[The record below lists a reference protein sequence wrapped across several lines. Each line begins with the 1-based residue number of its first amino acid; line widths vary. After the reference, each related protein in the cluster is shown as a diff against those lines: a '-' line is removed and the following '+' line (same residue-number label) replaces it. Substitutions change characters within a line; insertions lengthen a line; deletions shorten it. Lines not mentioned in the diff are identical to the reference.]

1 MKKCK
6 KCGTSLAE
14 GEKKCAWC
22 GTKVK
27 KSHKGIL
34 SIVSLAAVLCIA
46 AYIILPKKV
55 VIGFEDGNLRIK
67 TKVDAPVFIEK
78 KDYNVEFV
86 DCSIVDSDK
95 AVITYKFTNNTDKS
109 SGEFLNVTIKAFQ
122 DGLEI
127 NEIYD
132 NDLTGDTFLKNIQSG
147 ATVELKKAFKLSNL
161 ESPIALEATEFAGDV
176 LSTKEFK
183 INNTIK

>member
-14 GEKKCAWC
+14 GEKKCIWC

-67 TKVDAPVFIEK
+67 TKIDAPVFIEK

-86 DCSIVDSDK
+86 DCSVVDGDK
-95 AVITYKFTNNTDKS
+95 VVITYKFTNNTEKS
-109 SGEFLNVTIKAFQ
+109 SGEFLNITIRAFQ

-132 NDLTGDTFLKNIQSG
+132 SDLTGGTFLKNIQAG
-147 ATVELKKAFKLSNL
+147 ATVELKKAFKLTNT
-161 ESPIALEATEFAGDV
+161 ESPIVLEATEFAGDV
-176 LSTKEFK
+176 IAKEDFK
-183 INNTIK
+183 ITH